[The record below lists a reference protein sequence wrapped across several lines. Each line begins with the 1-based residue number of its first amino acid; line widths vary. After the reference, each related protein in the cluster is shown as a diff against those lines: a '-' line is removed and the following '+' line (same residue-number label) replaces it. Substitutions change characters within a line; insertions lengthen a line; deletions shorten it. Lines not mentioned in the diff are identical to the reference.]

1 MAADIPV
8 ESQFSLFYL
17 IKTLNV
23 NKTLLKTGTVA
34 GIW

>member
-17 IKTLNV
+17 IKTFNV
-23 NKTLLKTGTVA
+23 NKTGTGA
-34 GIW
+34 GI